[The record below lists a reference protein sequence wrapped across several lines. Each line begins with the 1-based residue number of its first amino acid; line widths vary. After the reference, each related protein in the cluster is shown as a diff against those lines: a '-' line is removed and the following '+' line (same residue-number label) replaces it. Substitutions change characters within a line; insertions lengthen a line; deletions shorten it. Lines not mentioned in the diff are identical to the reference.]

1 MTVSSSSRENFLA
14 KQTEGRSQ
22 CQLQLYDARAAT
34 AEARP
39 CARPA
44 SLLRLCCKLSG
55 LSPRPKGSLPG
66 VTSNRDATVMTLFET
81 GCGGS
86 YCHPGWCQPT
96 SAPTCPQRFRPDRK
110 KQVESTEPRGLGR
123 SLLGGQE
130 V

>member
-22 CQLQLYDARAAT
+22 CQLKLYDARAAT

-55 LSPRPKGSLPG
+55 LSPGPEGSLPG
-66 VTSNRDATVMTLFET
+66 VTSNQDARVMTLFET
-81 GCGGS
+81 GCAGS
-86 YCHPGWCQPT
+86 CCHPGWCQPT
-96 SAPTCPQRFRPDRK
+96 PAPTRPQRFRPEKK
-110 KQVESTEPRGLGR
+110 KQVGSTEPRGLGQ
-123 SLLGGQE
+123 SLPGGRE